1 MPYLKEYQYYC
12 PRCGNIGF
20 NDYNDTEDICSVC
33 GHKMIESPHEYEL
46 TKTYDS
52 QTYTSGFDEAE
63 REYREAIW
71 KERKQRLYD
80 EVISKSDI
88 FDIDL
93 YNRKDEIKKQD
104 FQKFQE
110 DIAHGKAIMTGCDKG
125 NRYGV
130 KCPYCGATNVRKIF
144 GRSLR
149 RFGRQWHCT
158 HCGSDF

>member
-1 MPYLKEYQYYC
+1 MPYLTEYQYYC
-12 PRCGNIGF
+12 PRCGNVGF
-20 NDYNDTEDICSVC
+20 QEYNNTEERCSIC
-33 GHKMIESPHEYEL
+33 GHEMFETPHEYEL
-46 TKTYDS
+46 THKNF
-52 QTYTSGFDEAE
+52 SGRNLRELEESE
-63 REYREAIW
+63 RERRNSVW
-71 KERKQRLYD
+71 KEHQQRLYD

-93 YNRKDEIKKQD
+93 YNRKDEIRENNY
-104 FQKFQE
+104 QKYLE
-110 DIAHGKAIMTGCDKG
+110 NIAHGKAIMTGCDKG

-130 KCPYCGATNVRKIF
+130 KCPYCGATNVKKIF